1 MVELSQRQARAQW
14 PAPCRCCALPPQK
27 ESSPLWVAG
36 VEGGHRALGLARE
49 QAVAP
54 GVGGAALREVHAP
67 VNHSVLLVHLQ
78 HLPGQPPGRL
88 PWEVLEVDEE
98 NAVVHWGVDLTEGRA
113 PDPWRNGLLSG
124 EAKRAMA
131 ALHARDPKR

>member
-1 MVELSQRQARAQW
+1 M
-14 PAPCRCCALPPQK
+14 
-27 ESSPLWVAG
+27 
-36 VEGGHRALGLARE
+36 LA
-49 QAVAP
+49 A
-54 GVGGAALREVHAP
+54 VGGVIREELGGTAADPTDVGGRAV
-67 VNHSVLLVHLQ
+67 VNIA
-78 HLPGQPPGRL
+78 PPGRL

-131 ALHARDPKR
+131 DLHARDPRR